1 MASDVGNGR
10 TERACRV
17 ELFGIARLLA
27 GRRLIE
33 VELGERAD
41 VRSVLRELGARCP
54 ALVGPVIRPDLAGLA
69 EGHALNLNGLRF
81 VVDPDAA
88 VAPGDAL
95 ILLSSSAGG

>member
-1 MASDVGNGR
+1 MASDVGG
-10 TERACRV
+10 ERSSPVCRV

-27 GRRLIE
+27 GRRLVE
-33 VELGERAD
+33 VELGEASD
-41 VRSVLRELGARCP
+41 VRSVLRALGQRFP

-81 VVDPDAA
+81 VADPDSP
-88 VAPGDAL
+88 VAPDDAL